1 VIGGLVAVLL
11 IVTVGSR
18 VIDGLRRAEAES
30 ILARLPQDQAVAYYG
45 VLRKRMRRIVLMRAL
60 ALLSLLWMFFVFRQ
74 RLVKHEA
81 PPMVAAVVANQ
92 EIESW

>member
-30 ILARLPQDQAVAYYG
+30 ILARLPQEQAVAYYD
-45 VLRKRMRRIVLMRAL
+45 VLRRRMRRIVVMRAL

-74 RLVKHEA
+74 RLIKHET
-81 PPMVAAVVANQ
+81 PQVVAAVVFAQ
-92 EIESW
+92 DASPC